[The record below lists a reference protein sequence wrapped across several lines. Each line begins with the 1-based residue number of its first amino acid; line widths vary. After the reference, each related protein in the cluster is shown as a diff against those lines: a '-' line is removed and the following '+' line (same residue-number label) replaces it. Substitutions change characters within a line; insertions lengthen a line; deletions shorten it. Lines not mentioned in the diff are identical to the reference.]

1 MNIAK
6 APEVILEAMKGHEQ
20 SLARLYERYAGK
32 FPEYKGF
39 WTELSLEEVQ
49 HADWIDK
56 LQADIEGSSEDF
68 IAERFPLGA
77 IQRST
82 EFVKKQAIAADQPD
96 FVLIN
101 ALSTALRLEEAL
113 MENKYFEVIETDNA
127 KTKHTLAMLAQ
138 STQEHYQRIRKLW
151 QEHK

>member
-6 APEVILEAMKGHEQ
+6 APELILEAMKEHEQ
-20 SLARLYERYAGK
+20 SLACLYELYTGK
-32 FPEYKGF
+32 FPECKDF

-49 HADWIDK
+49 HAGWIDK
-56 LQADIEGSSEDF
+56 LQADIEDSSEDF
-68 IAERFPLGA
+68 IVERFPLGA

-82 EFVKKQAIAADQPD
+82 EYVKKQMDMADQPD

-113 MENKYFEVIETDNA
+113 MENKYFEVIETDSAN
-127 KTKHTLAMLAQ
+127 TKHTLAMLAQ
-138 STQEHYQRIRKLW
+138 STREHYQRIRKLW
-151 QEHK
+151 LEHK

>member
-1 MNIAK
+1 MNIAL
-6 APEVILEAMKGHEQ
+6 APEVILEAMKEHEQ
-20 SLARLYERYAGK
+20 SLARLYELYAGK

-39 WTELSLEEVQ
+39 WIELSHEEVQ

-56 LQADIEGSSEDF
+56 LQVDIQDSSGDF
-68 IAERFPLGA
+68 IVERFPLGA

-82 EFVKKQAIAADQPD
+82 EYVKNQADTADRPD

-113 MENKYFEVIETDNA
+113 MENKYFEVIETGST

-138 STQEHYQRIRKLW
+138 STLEHYQRIRKLW

>member
-6 APEVILEAMKGHEQ
+6 APEVILQAMKEHEQ
-20 SLARLYERYAGK
+20 SLARLYECYADK
-32 FPEYKGF
+32 FPEYKDF

-49 HADWIDK
+49 HAGWIDK
-56 LQADIEGSSEDF
+56 LQADIDGSSEDF
-68 IAERFPLGA
+68 VVERFRIGA
-77 IQRST
+77 VQRST
-82 EFVKKQAIAADQPD
+82 EYVNKLADSADQPD

-113 MENKYFEVIETDNA
+113 MENKYFEVIETDSA

-138 STQEHYQRIRKLW
+138 STQVHYQKIRKLW
-151 QEHK
+151 LEHK

>member
-1 MNIAK
+1 MNITL
-6 APEVILEAMKGHEQ
+6 APEVILEAMKEHEQ
-20 SLARLYERYAGK
+20 SLARLYELYAGK

-39 WTELSLEEVQ
+39 WIELSHEEVQ

-56 LQADIEGSSEDF
+56 LQADIENSSEDF
-68 IAERFPLGA
+68 IVERFPLGA

-82 EFVKKQAIAADQPD
+82 EYVKKLAVEAEQPD

-113 MENKYFEVIETDNA
+113 IENKYFEVIETDNI

-138 STQEHYQRIRKLW
+138 STHEHYQRIRKLW

>member
-6 APEVILEAMKGHEQ
+6 APEVILQAMKEHEQ
-20 SLARLYERYAGK
+20 SLARLYERYADK
-32 FPEYKGF
+32 FPEYKDF

-49 HADWIDK
+49 HAGWIDK

-68 IAERFPLGA
+68 VVERFRIGA
-77 IQRST
+77 VQRST
-82 EFVKKQAIAADQPD
+82 EYVNKLAEMADQPD

-113 MENKYFEVIETDNA
+113 IENKYFEVIETDSI
-127 KTKHTLAMLAQ
+127 KTKHTLTMLAQ
-138 STQEHYQRIRKLW
+138 STQEHYQRIRRLW

>member
-1 MNIAK
+1 MNIAL
-6 APEVILEAMKGHEQ
+6 APEVILEAMKEHEQ
-20 SLARLYERYAGK
+20 ALARLYKLYAAK
-32 FPEYKGF
+32 FLEYQGF

-56 LQADIEGSSEDF
+56 LQADIDDSSEDF
-68 IAERFPLGA
+68 IVERFPLGA

-82 EFVKKQAIAADQPD
+82 EFVKKQTIAADQPD

-127 KTKHTLAMLAQ
+127 KTKNTLAMLVQ
-138 STQEHYQRIRKLW
+138 STREHYQRIRKLW
-151 QEHK
+151 LEHK

>member
-1 MNIAK
+1 MNIVK
-6 APEVILEAMKGHEQ
+6 APELILEAMKEHEQ
-20 SLARLYERYAGK
+20 SLAGLYELYAGK
-32 FPEYKGF
+32 FPEYKDF

-49 HADWIDK
+49 HAGWIDK
-56 LQADIEGSSEDF
+56 LQADIEDSSEDF
-68 IAERFPLGA
+68 IVERFQIGA
-77 IQRST
+77 IQHST
-82 EFVKKQAIAADQPD
+82 EYVKKLMDTANQSD

-113 MENKYFEVIETDNA
+113 MENKYFEVIETDSA

-138 STQEHYQRIRKLW
+138 STQEHCQRVRKLW

>member
-1 MNIAK
+1 MNIVK
-6 APEVILEAMKGHEQ
+6 APELILEAMKEHEQ
-20 SLARLYERYAGK
+20 SLARLYELYAAK
-32 FPEYKGF
+32 FLEYKGF
-39 WTELSLEEVQ
+39 WTKLSLEEVQ
-49 HADWIDK
+49 HADWIDQ
-56 LQADIEGSSEDF
+56 LQADIENSSEDF
-68 IAERFPLGA
+68 IVERFPLGA

-82 EFVKKQAIAADQPD
+82 EFVKKQMVVADQPD

-113 MENKYFEVIETDNA
+113 MENKYFEVIETSST
-127 KTKHTLAMLAQ
+127 KIKHTLAMLAE

>member
-1 MNIAK
+1 MNIAI
-6 APEVILEAMKGHEQ
+6 APEVILEVMKEHEQ
-20 SLARLYERYAGK
+20 SLARLYELYAGK

-49 HADWIDK
+49 HAGWIDK
-56 LQADIEGSSEDF
+56 LQANIEDSTEDF
-68 IAERFPLGA
+68 IVERFPVGA

-82 EFVKKQAIAADQPD
+82 EFVNKQTVAADQPD
-96 FVLIN
+96 FILIN

-113 MENKYFEVIETDNA
+113 MENKYFEVIETDSI
-127 KTKHTLAMLAQ
+127 KTKRTLAMLTR
-138 STQEHYQRIRKLW
+138 STLEHYQRIRKLW

>member
-6 APEVILEAMKGHEQ
+6 APEVILEALKEHEQ
-20 SLARLYERYAGK
+20 ALAHLYKLYASK
-32 FPEYKGF
+32 FPEYKDF

-56 LQADIEGSSEDF
+56 LQADVEDSSEDF
-68 IAERFPLGA
+68 VVERFPVGA

-82 EFVKKQAIAADQPD
+82 EYVEKLMNMANQPD

-113 MENKYFEVIETDNA
+113 MENKYFEVIETDSA
-127 KTKHTLAMLAQ
+127 KTKHTLAILAQ
-138 STQEHYQRIRKLW
+138 STQEHCQRVRKLW
-151 QEHK
+151 Q